1 MGIRKQRT
9 HRSVTLWNLFFQ
21 GVTVVFALTSG
32 LVMVPLYVKSIP
44 LDIYGAW
51 LASGNLLA
59 WVALVDPGVS
69 ALVQQ
74 RCSQHFGKGEYEK
87 LGEVL
92 AVGLIA
98 TAVVILPLG
107 LIGVTVGFG
116 LAPLLGVTD
125 SVISSGLGRAYFL
138 ALSGALL
145 VMVSHTLASF
155 NQGLQ
160 SAIGS
165 GLANSLAWGASLLVT
180 AWLLLSGAGVVS
192 LGWGAVTLGGLRTLA
207 NLAYLLIRWPELGT
221 RLRADWPALRS
232 FGGPLRETMIARL
245 TGAMMNNSE
254 GYILTRLFGPESAAS
269 FLLFKRGPD
278 TGRLL
283 LERPTMAL
291 LPSLG
296 NLAGSRDEA
305 ALIAVMKR
313 LSRALL
319 WLAGLFVVEFVAQL
333 DAFVWL
339 WVGERFVF
347 GMPSA
352 LIVVL
357 AVVIGATLTNVYCL
371 VYTLGNV
378 RRGSRLL
385 TWCGVFSLVVGL
397 GCALLWGPLGY
408 VGGVAVTSAV
418 FLLAGF
424 EPLLRRTL
432 SAGGG
437 LKRLLELR
445 ELGAVGLT
453 IAAALGLGLNLRP
466 TTWHAFAMDVSLIA
480 ISYLGLLFALSGHAR
495 RELMMEWAY
504 FRRREVVLPSGAS
517 SFKLSK

>member
-1 MGIRKQRT
+1 
-9 HRSVTLWNLFFQ
+9 
-21 GVTVVFALTSG
+21 
-32 LVMVPLYVKSIP
+32 MVPLYVKNIP

-59 WVALVDPGVS
+59 WVALVDPGIS

-74 RCSQHFGKGEYEK
+74 RCSLYFGAGEYEK

-98 TAVVILPLG
+98 TGAVIIPLG
-107 LIGVTVGFG
+107 LIGTVVGLR
-116 LAPLLGVTD
+116 LAPLLGVAG
-125 SVISSGLGRAYFL
+125 SVVSGGLGRAYFL
-138 ALSGALL
+138 ALTGALL
-145 VMVSHTLASF
+145 VMISHTLASF

-165 GLANSLAWGASLLVT
+165 GLANSLAWGASLVVT
-180 AWLLLSGAGVVS
+180 ASLLLSGAGVGS

-207 NLAYLLIRWPELGT
+207 NLAYLLVRWPELGT
-221 RLRADWPALRS
+221 RFRADWSALRS
-232 FGGPLRETMIARL
+232 FGGPLRETMMARL

-254 GYILTRLFGPESAAS
+254 GFILTRLFGPESAAS
-269 FLLFKRGPD
+269 FLLYKRGPD

-283 LERPTMAL
+283 LERPTLAL

-305 ALIAVMKR
+305 ALTAVMKR
-313 LSRALL
+313 ISRVLL
-319 WLAGLFVVEFVAQL
+319 WVAGLFVVEFVTQL
-333 DAFVWL
+333 DAFVRL
-339 WVGERFVF
+339 WVGERFVL
-347 GMPSA
+347 GVASS

-357 AVVIGATLTNVYCL
+357 AVVIGSTMTNIYCV
-371 VYTLGNV
+371 VYTLGDI

-385 TWCGVFSLVVGL
+385 TWCGVVAMVVGV
-397 GCALLWGPLGY
+397 GCALLWGRLGY
-408 VGGVAVTSAV
+408 VGGVAATTAV

-437 LKRLLELR
+437 LKRLLEIR
-445 ELGAVGLT
+445 ELGSVGL
-453 IAAALGLGLNLRP
+453 AMGVALALGLVLRP
-466 TTWHAFAMDVSLIA
+466 TNWHTFAIDVGLIA
-480 ISYLGLLFALSGHAR
+480 VTYVALLVALSGHAR
-495 RELMMEWAY
+495 QELTMACAS
-504 FRRREVVLPSGAS
+504 FRRSAVLPQR
-517 SFKLSK
+517 